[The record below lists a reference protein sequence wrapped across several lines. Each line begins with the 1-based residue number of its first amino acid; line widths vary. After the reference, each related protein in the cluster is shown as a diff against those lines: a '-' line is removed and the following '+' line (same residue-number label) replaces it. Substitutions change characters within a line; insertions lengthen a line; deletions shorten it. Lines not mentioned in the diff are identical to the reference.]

1 MNICNAYAV
10 DQLGTFSAI
19 CDVSLF
25 DCIAAAVCITRQLD
39 ENVIKICVR
48 SGCRLQSDN
57 ISIGLLFEQAD
68 RTFVTHLGLFAYL
81 YISTVII
88 VLLTTTWTI
97 MSPTDWVDFD
107 RINDLNM

>member
-1 MNICNAYAV
+1 MNK
-10 DQLGTFSAI
+10 
-19 CDVSLF
+19 
-25 DCIAAAVCITRQLD
+25 TRQLD

-57 ISIGLLFEQAD
+57 IGIGLLFEQAD

-81 YISTVII
+81 YISFVII

-97 MSPTDWVDFD
+97 MSPTVGRLIFPLVNRMMNRLMYNDDNGNGTD
-107 RINDLNM
+107 RSNGTMSFCLLELV

>member
-1 MNICNAYAV
+1 MNK
-10 DQLGTFSAI
+10 
-19 CDVSLF
+19 
-25 DCIAAAVCITRQLD
+25 TRQLD

-57 ISIGLLFEQAD
+57 IGIGLLFEQAD

-97 MSPTDWVDFD
+97 MSPTERRQRQRNGSIKWNNVVLLVGIGVENFL
-107 RINDLNM
+107 RELKETKVKVSE